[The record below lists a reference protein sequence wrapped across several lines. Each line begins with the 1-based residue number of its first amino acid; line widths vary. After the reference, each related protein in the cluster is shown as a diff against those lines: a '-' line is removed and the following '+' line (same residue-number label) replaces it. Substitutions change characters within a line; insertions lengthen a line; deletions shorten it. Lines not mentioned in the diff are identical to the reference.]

1 MKHLSPL
8 VILLSFAL
16 TMGSCSSR
24 SEGDTIVA
32 SLKAFFFGEDIEVED
47 DQTYYSFEQSDSMR
61 TAQSD
66 SLAALDTAY
75 DGVPMNGSV
84 EQVKAYLDKA
94 LAYLRDCKNEYDC
107 ADKRRYAKWADDQ
120 IIKARNE
127 LAILRVQD
135 TLPEG
140 VQRWA
145 ALERTL
151 GSYADIMQACN
162 MESEAVHFDQLIK
175 QGTDSVK
182 AARRGLD

>member
-1 MKHLSPL
+1 MKQLSPF

-16 TMGSCSSR
+16 AMGSCSSR
-24 SEGDTIVA
+24 SDGETIIA
-32 SLKAFFFGEDIEVED
+32 NLKAFFLGEDIEVED
-47 DQTYYSFEQSDSMR
+47 DQSYYSFEQSDSMR
-61 TAQSD
+61 TAVSD

-75 DGVPMNGSV
+75 DGVPMKGSV
-84 EQVKAYLDKA
+84 EQVKTYLDKA
-94 LAYLRDCKNEYDC
+94 LAYLRDCKNESDC

-127 LAILRVQD
+127 LTILRVQD
-135 TLPEG
+135 TLPES
-140 VQRWA
+140 VKRWA

-151 GSYADIMQACN
+151 ASYADIIQACN
-162 MESEAVHFDQLIK
+162 MESEVVHFDQLIK